1 MIEFMKQNANI
12 PRHKKKIPIPK
23 QFMKSR
29 SSFQNK
35 QVALSLNRN
44 WPHVNK
50 EIKCSPLSWPA
61 ITFLPYFGV
70 KKPSGRFNIESF
82 LWIQEQKEKNSLKSK
97 STDWVIDWQSFT
109 LWAGEYPYIA
119 WSFFL
124 SAAPWSSSL
133 SFGSMKMLLDIA
145 ISFEGSRRLATWL
158 LQKAPDLTGILK
170 RQQVIRQL
178 VGLTRFRIRL
188 QLNFRLVS
196 GAQLE
201 GKKFFFKNHRR

>member
-1 MIEFMKQNANI
+1 
-12 PRHKKKIPIPK
+12 
-23 QFMKSR
+23 
-29 SSFQNK
+29 
-35 QVALSLNRN
+35 
-44 WPHVNK
+44 
-50 EIKCSPLSWPA
+50 
-61 ITFLPYFGV
+61 
-70 KKPSGRFNIESF
+70 
-82 LWIQEQKEKNSLKSK
+82 
-97 STDWVIDWQSFT
+97 
-109 LWAGEYPYIA
+109 
-119 WSFFL
+119 
-124 SAAPWSSSL
+124 
-133 SFGSMKMLLDIA
+133 MLLDIA